1 MVAVLDQIGTVLVTG
16 ASSGI
21 GETFARRLAEMGKN
35 LILVARSQDR
45 LEALARELS
54 AAYGIQAHVIVADLA
69 RPSAAQIVYAKTEGM
84 GWTVDLLINNA
95 GFSKAGDF
103 TELSLDVQADMV
115 RLNVNTL
122 MELSRLYLPAMRARR
137 RGGII
142 QVASNAAFQPVPYM
156 SVYAATKA
164 FVLRL
169 SEALAEEVRREGV
182 TVMALCPGA
191 TATGFWEVAGLWS
204 RHQGWMHT
212 PERVVDTAL
221 RGFERRKLWVTPGL
235 GFRLVA
241 FVASRLAPQRVVTR
255 VAARIVGGRPLL
267 RWMPS

>member
-1 MVAVLDQIGTVLVTG
+1 MAVLDQVETALVTG

-21 GETFARRLAEMGKN
+21 GEAFARKLAGMGKD
-35 LILVARSQDR
+35 LILVARSEGKLR
-45 LEALARELS
+45 ALASDLS
-54 AAYGIQAHVIVADLA
+54 QTYGIRAHIIVANLA
-69 RPSAAQIVYAKTEGM
+69 HPSAAQAVYAETEGM

-103 TELSLDVQADMV
+103 TKLPLHVQADMV
-115 RLNVNTL
+115 RLNVHTL
-122 MELSRLYLPAMRARR
+122 MELTWLYLPTMRQRR

-156 SVYAATKA
+156 SVYAASKA

-169 SEALAEEVRREGV
+169 SEALAEEVRNEGI

-191 TATGFWEVAGLWS
+191 TATPFWEVAGIWE

-212 PERVVDTAL
+212 PDRVVDAAL
-221 RGFERRKLWVTPGL
+221 QGFERRKLWVMPGM
-235 GFRLVA
+235 GNRLVA
-241 FVASRLAPQRVVTR
+241 FLASRLAPHRWVTR
-255 VAARIVGGRPLL
+255 IAAWIVGGRPLL
-267 RWMPS
+267 RWTPS

>member
-1 MVAVLDQIGTVLVTG
+1 MAVLDQIGTVLVTG

-21 GETFARRLAEMGKN
+21 GEVFARKLAGIGKS

-54 AAYGIQAHVIVADLA
+54 AAHGIQAHTIVADLA
-69 RPSAAQIVYAKTEGM
+69 RPSAAKAVHAETESM

-95 GFSKAGDF
+95 GFSKAGKF

-115 RLNVNTL
+115 HLNVNTL
-122 MELSRLYLPAMRARR
+122 MELSRLYLPGMRDRQ

-156 SVYAATKA
+156 SVYAASKA

-169 SEALAEEVRREGV
+169 SEALAEEVRDDGV

-191 TATGFWEVAGLWS
+191 TATGFWEVAGIWQ

-212 PERVVDTAL
+212 PERVVDLAL
-221 RGFERRKLWVTPGL
+221 QGFERRKLWVMPGL
-235 GFRLVA
+235 GNRLVA
-241 FVASRLAPQRVVTR
+241 FVASRLAPQRIVIR
-255 VAARIVGGRPLL
+255 VAAWIVGGRPLL